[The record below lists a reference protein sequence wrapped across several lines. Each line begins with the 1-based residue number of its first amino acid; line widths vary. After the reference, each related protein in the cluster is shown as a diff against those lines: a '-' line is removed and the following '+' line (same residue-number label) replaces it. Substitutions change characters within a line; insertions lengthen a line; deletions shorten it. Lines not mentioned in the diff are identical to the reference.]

1 MYFKLDSR
9 HAEYLLIKSMFTV
22 FLVAMMFLAMPIA
35 AIEHDLQESAT
46 ALQKWENPDGK
57 QKPLLDD
64 SSRDDER
71 KYNEESVLEGYAVM
85 YYPRE

>member
-1 MYFKLDSR
+1 MYFKLNSR

-46 ALQKWENPDGK
+46 AIQKWENPDGK
-57 QKPLLDD
+57 KTLLDD
-64 SSRDDER
+64 SSRDDEHQ
-71 KYNEESVLEGYAVM
+71 YNEESILEGYAVM